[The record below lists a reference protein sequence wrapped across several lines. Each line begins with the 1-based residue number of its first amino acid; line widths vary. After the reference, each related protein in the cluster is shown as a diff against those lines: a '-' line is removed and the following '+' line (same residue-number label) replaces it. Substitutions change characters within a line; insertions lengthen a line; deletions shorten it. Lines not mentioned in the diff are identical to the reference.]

1 MIGDGIGNGGRVG
14 SLRVFY
20 SLSRNFV
27 AFGSF
32 LLCLVFVVL
41 ALYLFAAF
49 LIRKCKKKYLQLY
62 VHKYIGDVQADICL
76 VCLST
81 LVENTDRTFSE
92 REEEAQTPLQ
102 TNKVTKSQF

>member
-1 MIGDGIGNGGRVG
+1 MAALVACACFTLSVEI
-14 SLRVFY
+14 SLRSV
-20 SLSRNFV
+20 
-27 AFGSF
+27 
-32 LLCLVFVVL
+32 LCLVFVVL